1 MEYWK
6 SHFRCFS
13 AELYF
18 WFYSIKVYNRQCRI
32 SCVVPFDYDLLDD
45 INLKILDKLG
55 EDSSTPFV
63 EIARQIGIS
72 DATVHIRVRRMVDA
86 GIINKFTL
94 SVDNGRLGYD
104 HLAFMGINTEPGSV
118 ESVIADLSF
127 VDEVLE
133 IHEMHGTFDLMLKIR
148 AKNLEQ
154 MRDIVENKIRTL
166 PHILE
171 TELMPVLKS
180 RKEEQIVSLKK
191 DIASKAE
198 FAERAAIR

>member
-1 MEYWK
+1 MLIFYTNF
-6 SHFRCFS
+6 HPRS
-13 AELYF
+13 APNTCN
-18 WFYSIKVYNRQCRI
+18 KVYNRWWRRFSGVQL
-32 SCVVPFDYDLLDD
+32 DYELLDD
-45 INLKILDKLG
+45 VNLKILDKLG

-63 EIARQIGIS
+63 EIAKQIGVS

-94 SVDNGRLGYD
+94 SVDNDRLGYD
-104 HLAFMGINTEPGSV
+104 HLAFMGINTDPGSV
-118 ESVIADLSF
+118 ESVIADLCF

-133 IHEMHGTFDLMLKIR
+133 VHEMHGTFDLILKIR

-191 DIASKAE
+191 DIATKAE
-198 FAERAAIR
+198 SAERAALR